1 MKKLILI
8 SCMILFTGITYIQSV
23 SRSLSIPISSISLN
37 DIFLSAQANDGE
49 LPPGY
54 ILLEEPALI
63 SEGYWEGEYWIEP
76 VYDCV
81 DANDKCLNI

>member
-1 MKKLILI
+1 MRKLVLI
-8 SCMILFTGITYIQSV
+8 SCIVLFAGITYVQNNSK
-23 SRSLSIPISSISLN
+23 SLNVPISSISLN
-37 DIFLSAQANDGE
+37 DFFLSAQANDSE

-76 VYDCV
+76 VYGCV
-81 DANDKCLNI
+81 DANDKCLII